1 MAIGLNNLSPNAGST
16 HKKKRVGRGP
26 GSGLGK
32 TAGRGNKGQKSRS
45 GYSGKTGFEGGQMP
59 LQRRL
64 TKRGFTNIFKKQWTE
79 VTLAH
84 LEQHFEAGEEITPAT
99 MLERGVVAKGRRDV
113 VVLGTGELTKALT
126 ISAHRFTKGALRKIE
141 GAGGTANVITPGH
154 KPDALV
160 PVSE

>member
-1 MAIGLNNLSPNAGST
+1 MAIGLNNLSPAAGST

-64 TKRGFTNIFKKQWTE
+64 PKRGFTNIFKKQWTE
-79 VTLAH
+79 VTLAA
-84 LEQHFEAGEEITPAT
+84 LEQFFEAGDEITPAT

-113 VVLGTGELTKALT
+113 VVLGTGELTKSLT
-126 ISAHRFTKGALRKIE
+126 ISAHRFTKGALKKIE
-141 GAGGTANVITPGH
+141 GAGGTANVIAPGA
-154 KPDALV
+154 KPDA

>member
-1 MAIGLNNLSPNAGST
+1 MAIGLNNLRKPEGST

-45 GYSGKTGFEGGQMP
+45 GYTGKTGFEGGQMP

-64 TKRGFTNIFKKQWTE
+64 PKRGFTNIFKKQWTE
-79 VTLAH
+79 VTLAA
-84 LEQHFEAGEEITPAT
+84 LEEHFEAGDSITPET
-99 MLERGVVAKGRRDV
+99 MLSRGVIAKGRRDV
-113 VVLGTGELTKALT
+113 VVLGTGELTKSLRV
-126 ISAHRFTKGALRKIE
+126 SAHRFTKSAREKIE
-141 GAGGTANVITPGH
+141 RAGGTANLITPGH

-160 PVSE
+160 PAAG